1 MKDPCIAGSPS
12 FLPIIFHQTNTSKI
26 STQPETSHP
35 TISRLCCHLLC
46 ISHSILPLQLQRLLW
61 RLHHPRHPTSSATCD
76 SLHVVC
82 RRLEAPGPR
91 PEGEQILLWRAGK
104 NGANLGDFQRFF
116 VDFELVFFHG
126 RLGLK
131 GKNYGFCGWIL
142 SRLLVGWWE
151 ELLLLYLVCNA
162 LLHFLVLSK
171 SMMAMK
177 SPAHPLLDGGF
188 WWAVWQTH
196 LPSGKLTQLCKI
208 TIFNGKIHYKWWF
221 SIVMLNYQ
229 RVYRVILTSAR
240 FLNTSFL
247 ESISRDLKLLS
258 SSPAQPIVR
267 KALATSWLVALD
279 WAHHTALMSTA
290 GWTNPGWF

>member
-76 SLHVVC
+76 SLHVVV
-82 RRLEAPGPR
+82 
-91 PEGEQILLWRAGK
+91 
-104 NGANLGDFQRFF
+104 GALKLQG
-116 VDFELVFFHG
+116 H
-126 RLGLK
+126 GLK
-131 GKNYGFCGWIL
+131 ANRFCCEGLEKMERILGIFRDFRGFWTCFFPWTVGIEGKNYGFCGWIL